1 MVKKNDFSQ
10 HPFFEGQSHFQ
21 SNNFFT
27 GKGTGVDDNGKRF
40 FRRGDIKIVLLKL
53 LQEQPRHG
61 YELIKVLEER
71 FKGLYSPSPGSV
83 YPTLQM
89 LEDQELV
96 NIIKEGRKKVYHL
109 TDDGQTYLEEHK
121 NEDPFNSKMN
131 MFENID
137 LNEMMVL
144 RSEIQSLYHEFFLIG
159 RLALENPKKKEQL
172 EKLLEKTRKEL
183 SNIAKDDEE
192 NTDEQ

>member
-137 LNEMMVL
+137 LNEMKVL

>member
-1 MVKKNDFSQ
+1 MRLTKQLYYPVKKISGGFTMVKKNDFSQ

-159 RLALENPKKKEQL
+159 RLALENPKK
-172 EKLLEKTRKEL
+172 R
-183 SNIAKDDEE
+183 N
-192 NTDEQ
+192 N

>member
-159 RLALENPKKKEQL
+159 RLALENPKK
-172 EKLLEKTRKEL
+172 R
-183 SNIAKDDEE
+183 N
-192 NTDEQ
+192 N

>member
-109 TDDGQTYLEEHK
+109 TDDGQIYLEEHK

-183 SNIAKDDEE
+183 SNIAKEDEE